1 MGALA
6 TRGTHTVIKS
16 LGGELMAIP
25 FQFETG
31 DTSGLEPT
39 LTHDFNGSI
48 SVAITEDATDLYV
61 FDIGSYKK
69 FITAYGVSTSGATVN
84 ITPSGSAADGT
95 VTLSVANEALANAT
109 VSGCIWVIK

>member
-6 TRGTHTVIKS
+6 TRGTHTIIKS
-16 LGGELMAIP
+16 LGGEVMEIP
-25 FQFETG
+25 FAFETG
-31 DTSGLEPT
+31 ETSGLDPT

-48 SVAITEDATDLYV
+48 SVELTEGTPDLYV
-61 FDIGSYKK
+61 FDIGSYKT
-69 FITAYGVSTSGATVN
+69 FICAVATSTLGASVN

-95 VTLSVANEALANAT
+95 VTLSCTANALANAT